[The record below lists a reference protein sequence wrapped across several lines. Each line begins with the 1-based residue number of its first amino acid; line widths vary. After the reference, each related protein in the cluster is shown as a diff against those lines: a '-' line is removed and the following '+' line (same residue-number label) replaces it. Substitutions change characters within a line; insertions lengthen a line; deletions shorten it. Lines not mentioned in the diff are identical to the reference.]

1 MTGFSIAG
9 NSYSIGGKLSCELSE
24 EGSLEENSSLL
35 EELLSELLE
44 EEEELDE
51 EDLDSLEVEDE
62 ETKDEEVEVF
72 GPPQESN
79 NPSMDS
85 G

>member
-1 MTGFSIAG
+1 MTGFSIVG

-24 EGSLEENSSLL
+24 EDSLEGRSSLL

-51 EDLDSLEVEDE
+51 EDLDSLEEADE
-62 ETKDEEVEVF
+62 EAGIF

-79 NPSMDS
+79 SPSMDN

>member
-1 MTGFSIAG
+1 MG

-24 EGSLEENSSLL
+24 EDSLEGRSSLL
-35 EELLSELLE
+35 EELFSELE
-44 EEEELDE
+44 GREEELSE
-51 EDLDSLEVEDE
+51 ELLDSLEEADEDRNE
-62 ETKDEEVEVF
+62 EGDVF

-79 NPSMDS
+79 SPSMDN

>member
-24 EGSLEENSSLL
+24 EDSLEGRSSLL
-35 EELLSELLE
+35 EELLSELE
-44 EEEELDE
+44 RREEELSE
-51 EDLDSLEVEDE
+51 ELLDSLEEADEDR
-62 ETKDEEVEVF
+62 DEEVDVF

-79 NPSMDS
+79 SPSMDS